1 MTLVSRFLVISAIAG
16 VLTACA
22 SGTSW
27 KKLDGNPA
35 EARAALAECRS
46 RANVDIKDRYGP
58 EIDSGSG
65 GIGDEFHA
73 SVTRN
78 EAVRRLNRLI
88 AECMTEKGY
97 LRR

>member
-1 MTLVSRFLVISAIAG
+1 MTLASRILVVSAVAG
-16 VLTACA
+16 MLAACA

-27 KKLDGNPA
+27 KKPGSSPS
-35 EARAALAECRS
+35 EARAALSECRS
-46 RANVDIKDRYGP
+46 RANVDIEDRYGS
-58 EIDSGSG
+58 DLNRGGG
-65 GIGDEFHA
+65 GIGDEFRT

-78 EAVRRLNRLI
+78 EAARGLDRAI